1 MALMLAQTMAAE
13 AGTDND
19 GVEWKVVDGTSL
31 VRVMLVSVRK
41 ATRRSHKCEKILE
54 VSLWGPANRLRTS
67 LNCSAIAA
75 SSRTNSAIVELHGIA
90 SLLRDSNCSVWVTE
104 PEKHGRA
111 VLVGS
116 AGSAGLTLGLLD
128 DTHTHNHSVLTSQAS
143 THLLPW
149 RKWHFL
155 PSSVS
160 R

>member
-90 SLLRDSNCSVWVTE
+90 SLLRACQADGETATALSGSQNLRSTAE
-104 PEKHGRA
+104 P
-111 VLVGS
+111 
-116 AGSAGLTLGLLD
+116 
-128 DTHTHNHSVLTSQAS
+128 
-143 THLLPW
+143 
-149 RKWHFL
+149 F
-155 PSSVS
+155 
-160 R
+160 